1 MELQSSPYSLFSV
14 VRTCLFN
21 LRFFLLPRI
30 LVLSLLLTGILPAV
44 VIADDTCG
52 WTSAVSKWKV
62 KMHLTQIK
70 AKTGVLQSGPDC
82 TANYVLALNHVSDV
96 KGEVTNSGG
105 GSTSWTGSLTS
116 TEVVNNMMDITLTGK
131 PACSYGNVSFTEIG
145 TGEGSQSE
153 YPLIIDPG
161 MGKYTIS
168 FPHTGVD
175 SPFTYT
181 SSQGAATYT
190 VHKEINGAFEVDYP
204 SMVLA
209 ESPSDP
215 VTTLEFP
222 LLGASPKIITGE
234 TSFTHQQYP
243 EIPITWSWELTPDT
257 GGGLEAELGAPS
269 GMGKGNGGDMAP
281 GAGYGSPTWTVN
293 MANLNIFITDT
304 PLWYKSPVGP
314 AVEVSFSY
322 NSKGV
327 FNRFEPAGRNWQLN
341 YESYL
346 SSDPVSGDVTIYM
359 PDGRRDLYTYNASTL
374 KFTPPYR
381 VFNELTVIRQG
392 GIMEGSDYALTFP
405 DGTVYIYKVPSGQLL
420 WAFLTEIRDPHYPTD
435 PSNKLT
441 LTWVP
446 LSGTPWGGKLTSIT
460 DALGR
465 ATTFFYNADNRISTI
480 MDPFGRTSILGYDT
494 NGNLTS
500 IRDMGGYTASFT
512 YDGCGTMLTMT
523 TGNNKV
529 TFTSGFNNLTV
540 SDYMGSETFTLDPI
554 TGAASYLGA
563 NAVAGSLHGYA
574 QTKTADGKNSDVTG
588 YTSPE
593 GLGFSYSYDPKGNLL
608 TQTLQG
614 ASGNETSTFTYNSKG
629 KVLSV
634 VPPIGART
642 DITYAANGVD
652 PLTVTQAG
660 LPAIVATYN
669 GTHDILTLTDRMG
682 LAKTFTYNASG
693 QPTSSLG
700 AGILTSFS
708 YNDSGNRQLASITRA
723 GLPVGSYGYDSIGR
737 LTSATDQNGF
747 SLGRSFNNL
756 DDLLSISY
764 PDSSTISFTRSLSVP
779 HLLDSMT
786 DQAGRITRYSYNPHS
801 QLIKISD
808 PAGGQTRF
816 TYDAAGHASQLVDPN
831 DNVTYFSYNKDNRLV
846 LKQFVDGSKLQFAY
860 PYGRMTWSKNARGAT
875 ATYSYDKNG
884 NLLSVNYSDGT
895 PGVTTVYDVYNRPT
909 TVTDALGTHT
919 IAYDASSRVTSIDG
933 AWANDTL
940 SFAYDALGRK
950 TAMEQQGG
958 LSISYTYDSLDRLT
972 TLTGNGLTYSYNYRN
987 NGTLLTSVV
996 RSDGSKT
1003 EYSYTATMLRL
1014 QQLANFSPG
1023 STALD
1028 SYSFSYDSLGQ
1039 PVTETVTNGP
1049 ALQFASPGSVPI
1061 TANNLNQIA
1070 SWNGSATAFVYD
1082 ADGNMTKG
1090 LTGEGRSF
1098 DAAYD
1103 AENRLT
1109 WIQYTDGN
1117 GVVRRQE
1124 FSYGSDG
1131 YLGIRK
1137 SYANGLL
1144 SGEQRYLW
1152 HAGKL
1157 LQERDST
1164 NAVVRDYLWGSAMR
1178 GGVGALLSLKQGGA
1192 VYQCFANPRGDVTTI
1207 LNSSGAVAASYA
1219 YEPFGTTLAA
1229 TGTLSQ
1235 PLRYAT
1241 RLYDE
1246 GTGLYYFGQR
1256 FYSPLLGRWLSRDP
1270 LAEMASINLYSYAA
1284 NNPLTRIDPLGTD
1297 PDFSGLA
1304 PEHRAQAQAAYEAM
1318 QAKDAARNDTTVD
1331 KVNRT
1336 LGAAFKWVGD
1346 LFKKHPEETKF
1357 VVDKVVDAAL
1367 DANEYTKKGKEI
1379 NDKINKGIKLAEDI
1393 ETMRAAIKDKDPAS
1407 GLTMIKVGSDYTIG
1421 RIPVVGSAMS
1431 EVVVKAVETVETA
1444 PGGVKAMRN
1453 AGAKADEAYRS
1464 GK

>member
-1 MELQSSPYSLFSV
+1 MLHSLLC
-14 VRTCLFN
+14 T
-21 LRFFLLPRI
+21 PRI
-30 LVLSLLLTGILPAV
+30 RNYPHSRLHRIPLSLVALVLSSTVAMSCLLVRPCS
-44 VIADDTCG
+44 ADDICT
-52 WTSAVSKWKV
+52 WSQVQKWKV

-70 AKTGVLQSGPDC
+70 DKSGVLQSGPDC
-82 TANYVLALNHVSDV
+82 TANYTLALNHVSDV
-96 KGEVTNSGG
+96 NGEVTSTG

-116 TEVVNNMMDITLTGK
+116 TEVVNNMMDIPFSGR
-131 PACSYGNVSFTEIG
+131 PECSYGNVSFTEIG
-145 TGEGSQSE
+145 TGEGSQSD
-153 YPLIIDPG
+153 YSLTIDPG

-175 SPFTYT
+175 TPFNYITMWGGY
-181 SSQGAATYT
+181 SG
-190 VHKEINGAFEVDYP
+190 VLNKEINGGFIIDYP
-204 SMVLA
+204 GMVLA
-209 ESPSDP
+209 ETSSDP

-222 LLGASPKIITGE
+222 LSSSTPTSITGE
-234 TSFTHQQYP
+234 TTFTHQQYP
-243 EIPITWSWELTPDT
+243 EIPITWSWELTPAT
-257 GGGLEAELGAPS
+257 GGAEAELGAPD
-269 GMGKGNGGDMAP
+269 GMGKANGGDMAP
-281 GAGYGSPTWTVN
+281 GAGFGAPTWTVN

-322 NSKGV
+322 NSRAV

-346 SSDPVSGDVTIYM
+346 SADQATGDVTIYM
-359 PDGRRDLYTYNASTL
+359 PDGRRDVYTYNANTA

-435 PSNKLT
+435 SRNKLT
-441 LTWVP
+441 LTWAP

-460 DALGR
+460 DGLGR
-465 ATTFFYNADNRISTI
+465 STTFFYNTDNRITTI
-480 MDPFGRTSILGYDT
+480 MDPFGRTSTLGYDA
-494 NGNLTS
+494 NGNLTR
-500 IRDMGGYTASFT
+500 ITDMGGFAATFT
-512 YDGCGTMLTMT
+512 YDGCGVIQTMT

-529 TFTSGFNNLTV
+529 TFTHGFNTLTAA
-540 SDYMGSETFTLDPI
+540 DYMGSETFSLDPI
-554 TGAASYLGA
+554 TGAASYQGA
-563 NAVAGSLHGYA
+563 NATAGSQHGYT
-574 QTKTADGKNSDVTG
+574 QTKAVDGKSSDITA
-588 YTSPE
+588 YKSPE
-593 GLGFSYSYDPKGNLL
+593 GLDFSYSYDPKGNLL

-614 ASGNETSTFTYNSKG
+614 ASGAETASFTYNAKG
-629 KVLSV
+629 KVTSV
-634 VPPIGART
+634 VPPVGART
-642 DITYAANGVD
+642 DITYAANIVD

-660 LPAIVATYN
+660 LPAIQATYN
-669 GTHDILTLTDRMG
+669 TTHDILTLTDRMG
-682 LAKTFTYNASG
+682 FTKTFTYNGSG

-700 AGILTSFS
+700 AGILTAFS
-708 YNDSGNRQLASITRA
+708 YNDSGDRQLTAITRA
-723 GLPVGSYGYDSIGR
+723 GALIGSYGYDNIGR

-747 SLGRSFNNL
+747 TLQRSFNNL
-756 DDLLSISY
+756 DDLLSITY
-764 PDSSTISFTRSLSVP
+764 PDGSTTTFTRSLAVP
-779 HLLDSMT
+779 HLLDRMT
-786 DQAGRITRYSYNPHS
+786 DQAGRSTEYTYNPHS
-801 QLIKISD
+801 QLIEILD
-808 PAGGQTRF
+808 PAGGRTRF
-816 TYDAAGHASQLVDPN
+816 TYDAAGHASQLTDPGN
-831 DNVTYFSYNKDNRLV
+831 NVTSFSYNKDNRLTR
-846 LKQFVDGSKLQFAY
+846 KQFADGSTVQFAY
-860 PYGRMTWSKNARGAT
+860 PNGRMTWSKNARGVEAN
-875 ATYSYDKNG
+875 YSYDRNG
-884 NLLSVNYSDGT
+884 NLLSVTYSDGT
-895 PGVTTVYDVYNRPT
+895 PGVTTIYDAYNRPV

-933 AWANDTL
+933 PWANDTL
-940 SFAYDALGRK
+940 SFTYDTLGRK
-950 TAMEQQGG
+950 TAMALHGG
-958 LSISYTYDSLDRLT
+958 LSVSYTYDSLDRLT
-972 TLTGNGLTYSYNYRN
+972 SVTGNAATYTYNYRG

-1003 EYSYTATMLRL
+1003 EYSYEPGMLRL
-1014 QQLANFSPG
+1014 QQQTNFTPTG
-1023 STALD
+1023 TALD
-1028 SYSFSYDSLGQ
+1028 GYSFSYDSLGQ

-1049 ALQFASPGSVPI
+1049 ALQFISSGITAV
-1061 TANNLNQIA
+1061 TANNLNQID
-1070 SWNGSATAFVYD
+1070 SWNGSTTVFDYD

-1090 LTGEGRSF
+1090 LTGDGHPF

-1103 AENRLT
+1103 AENRLK
-1109 WIQYTDGN
+1109 WIQYTDGD

-1124 FSYGSDG
+1124 FTYGSDG
-1131 YLGIRK
+1131 YLGLRK
-1137 SYANGLL
+1137 SYANGVL
-1144 SGEQRYLW
+1144 SDEQHYLW

-1157 LQERDST
+1157 LQERNSA
-1164 NAVVRDYLWGSAMR
+1164 NAPVRDYLWGTAMR
-1178 GGVGALLSLKQGGA
+1178 GGVGALLSLKQGGTA
-1192 VYQCFANPRGDVTTI
+1192 YQCFANPRGDVTTI

-1219 YEPFGTTLAA
+1219 YEPFGAPLAA
-1229 TGTLSQ
+1229 TSALNQ

-1256 FYSPLLGRWLSRDP
+1256 FYAPLQGRWLSRDP
-1270 LAEMASINLYSYAA
+1270 LAEMASINLYSYAT
-1284 NNPLTRIDPLGTD
+1284 NNPITRMDPLGTA

-1318 QAKDAARNDTTVD
+1318 QAKRAAEENTVVD

-1336 LGAAFKWVGD
+1336 LGSAFKWVGD

-1393 ETMRAAIKDKDPAS
+1393 DTMRAAIKDKDPAS

-1421 RIPVVGSAMS
+1421 KIPVVGPAMS

-1453 AGAKADEAYRS
+1453 AGSRANAAYHGREE
-1464 GK
+1464 

>member
-1 MELQSSPYSLFSV
+1 MNLQSGPIPFTSG
-14 VRTCLFN
+14 VRTRFSN
-21 LRFFLLPRI
+21 LRFLLLPHI
-30 LVLSLLLTGILPAV
+30 IVLNLLLVAVLSVSSL
-44 VIADDTCG
+44 ADDTCG
-52 WTSAVSKWKV
+52 WTTVQKWKV
-62 KMHLTQIK
+62 RMHLTQILSK
-70 AKTGVLQSGPDC
+70 NGLFQSGDTC
-82 TANYVLALNHVSDV
+82 SYNYNLALNHVSEV
-96 KGEVTNSGG
+96 NGEVSSAGD
-105 GSTSWTGSLTS
+105 SSWTGSLTS
-116 TEVVNNMMDITLTGK
+116 QENVNNSLYLPATGD
-131 PACSYGNVSFTEIG
+131 PYCPLGNVQFSQVCNA
-145 TGEGSQSE
+145 EGSQSD
-153 YPLIIDPG
+153 YPLTIDPG
-161 MGKYTIS
+161 MGKYTIT
-168 FPHTGVD
+168 FPHTGIDCETVYI
-175 SPFTYT
+175 T
-181 SSQGAATYT
+181 SQGSAPIAFQA
-190 VHKEINGAFEVDYP
+190 EINSVFVPAWPG
-204 SMVLA
+204 MQGRILA
-209 ESPSDP
+209 ESPSEP

-222 LLGASPKIITGE
+222 LSSSTPTSITGE
-234 TSFTHQQYP
+234 TSFPHQQYP
-243 EIPITWSWELTPDT
+243 EIPVTWSWELTPDV
-257 GGGLEAELGAPS
+257 GGAEAELGAPD

-281 GAGYGSPTWTVN
+281 GSGFGAPTWTVN
-293 MANLNIFITDT
+293 MANLNIFITDI

-314 AVEVSFSY
+314 PVEVSFSY
-322 NSKGV
+322 NSKAV

-346 SSDPVSGDVTIYM
+346 SADPVSGDVTIYM
-359 PDGRRDLYTYNASTL
+359 PDGRRDVYTYDQATA

-381 VFNELTVIRQG
+381 VFNELKTVLN
-392 GIMEGSDYALTFP
+392 DYTLTFP
-405 DGTVYIYKVPSGQLL
+405 DGTVYLYKIPTGQFI

-441 LTWVP
+441 LYWDP
-446 LSGTPWGGKLTSIT
+446 LPNSPWGGKLNRIT

-465 ATTFFYNADNRISTI
+465 STTFFHNADNRISTI
-480 MDPFGRTSILGYDT
+480 MDPFGRTSTLGYDT

-500 IRDMGGYTASFT
+500 IRDMGGYTATFA
-512 YDGCGTMLTMT
+512 YDGCGIMQTIT

-529 TFTSGFNNLTV
+529 TFTHGFNTLTV
-540 SDYMGSETFTLDPI
+540 SDYMGSETFTLDPV

-563 NAVAGSLHGYA
+563 NAAAGSLHGYT

-588 YTSPE
+588 YSTPE

-614 ASGNETSTFTYNSKG
+614 ASGAETASFTYNAKG

-634 VPPIGART
+634 VPPVGART
-642 DITYAANGVD
+642 DITYAANNVD

-669 GTHDILTLTDRMG
+669 STHDILTLTDRMG

-708 YNDSGNRQLASITRA
+708 YNDGGNRQLAGIMRA
-723 GLPVGSYGYDSIGR
+723 GAAVGSYGYDTIGR

-747 SLGRSFNNL
+747 TLQRSYNNL
-756 DDLLSISY
+756 DDLLSITY
-764 PDSSTISFTRSLSVP
+764 PDSTVATFTRSLSVP
-779 HLLDSMT
+779 HLLDRMT
-786 DQAGRITRYSYNPHS
+786 DQAGRVTAYTYNPHS
-801 QLIKISD
+801 QLIKITD

-816 TYDAAGHASQLVDPN
+816 TYDAAGHASQLIDPN
-831 DNVTYFSYNKDNRLV
+831 NNSTAFAYNKDNRLTQ
-846 LKQFVDGSKLQFAY
+846 KQFADGNKLQFAY

-884 NLLSVNYSDGT
+884 NLLSVTYSDGT
-895 PGVTTVYDVYNRPT
+895 PGVTTVYDAYNRPT

-933 AWANDTL
+933 PWANDAL
-940 SFAYDALGRK
+940 SFTYDTLGRK
-950 TAMEQQGG
+950 TAMALQGG
-958 LSISYTYDSLDRLT
+958 LSVSYAYDSLDRLT
-972 TLTGNGLTYSYNYRN
+972 TLTGNGLSYSYSYRG

-1003 EYSYTATMLRL
+1003 EYSYAATMLRL
-1014 QQLANFSPG
+1014 QQHANFAPG

-1028 SYSFSYDSLGQ
+1028 SYSFSYDALGQ
-1039 PVTETVTNGP
+1039 PVAETVTNGP
-1049 ALQFASPGSVPI
+1049 ALQFSSSGSATV

-1090 LTGEGRSF
+1090 LTGDGRPF

-1103 AENRLT
+1103 AENRLKS
-1109 WIQYTDGN
+1109 IQYTDGN

-1137 SYANGLL
+1137 SYANGVL

-1157 LQERDST
+1157 LQERDGA

-1219 YEPFGTTLAA
+1219 YEPFGATLAA

-1256 FYSPLLGRWLSRDP
+1256 FYSPVQGRWLSRDP

-1284 NNPLTRIDPLGTD
+1284 NNPITRIDPLGTD

-1318 QAKDAARNDTTVD
+1318 RAKDAARNDTAVD

-1357 VVDKVVDAAL
+1357 VVDKVVDTAL

-1393 ETMRAAIKDKDPAS
+1393 QTMRAAIKDKDPAS
-1407 GLTMIKVGSDYTIG
+1407 GLTMIKVGSDYTVG
-1421 RIPVVGSAMS
+1421 KIPVVGPAMS

-1453 AGAKADEAYRS
+1453 AGARADEAYRS